1 MIWHNRKING
11 PVTAGDWNDDQ
22 HMVDRE
28 ALLEFLGREALLEFL
43 GREALLEFLGRE
55 ALLEFLGISSG
66 GGGGDGG
73 GGGSGQWVLLDDLEF
88 QSPVQ
93 SFTLATDG
101 YDFLRIE
108 YAVIVT
114 DPSNIADQHFAIYPN
129 GDTDRENYSSFMHYT
144 TSGGTH
150 NHLSNWPSPYPLF
163 AMEISSNVQCVNIG
177 NILISLKNG
186 IRRLFVNENSR
197 IDNKNYVSRGEHIA
211 RWTNTSS
218 DVTSLNISSQNCVL
232 TGKVAVYGW

>member
-43 GREALLEFLGRE
+43 G
-55 ALLEFLGISSG
+55 ISSG
-66 GGGGDGG
+66 GGSG

-88 QSPVQ
+88 LSPVQ

-114 DPSNIADQHFAIYPN
+114 DSSDLSDQHFAIYPN
-129 GDTDRENYSSFMHYT
+129 GDTDRKNYSSFLHYT
-144 TSGGTH
+144 DSRNGH
-150 NHLSNWPSPYPLF
+150 QRLSNWPSPYPLF
-163 AMEISSNVQCVNIG
+163 AMEESSNVQCVNIG

-186 IRRLFVNENSR
+186 IRRLFVNETSR
-197 IDNKNYVSRGEHIA
+197 IGKGYVLRGEHIA
-211 RWTNTSS
+211 LWTDTSS
-218 DVTSLNISSQNCVL
+218 DVNSLNISSENCVL